1 MINYMLLQFIS
12 HWIQIIFIIWF
23 LLYQNKIEIH
33 KKLNIYYLVQFLWYS
48 YLLYVFINL
57 CLGVRFSIDFLLF
70 NLLTHGLPLY
80 YFNKINYQP
89 NQYSLVIFVVVFM
102 MYLIYIRS
110 INKTMIEIYIIDEQI
125 TSF

>member
-1 MINYMLLQFIS
+1 MLSKYIS
-12 HWIQIIFIIWF
+12 HWILIFFIVWF

-33 KKLNIYYLVQFLWYS
+33 KRIDIYYLVKFLWYG

-57 CLGVRFSIDFLLF
+57 CLGVKYDIYFLIF

-80 YFNKINYQP
+80 YLTKINYQP
-89 NQYSLVIFVVVFM
+89 NQNSLIIFVVVFM

-110 INKTMIEIYIIDEQI
+110 MDKTMIDIYLVDEQI

>member
-1 MINYMLLQFIS
+1 MLLQFIS
-12 HWIQIIFIIWF
+12 HWIQIFFIIWF

-33 KKLNIYYLVQFLWYS
+33 KKLNIYYLVYFLWYG

-57 CLGVRFSIDFLLF
+57 CLGVKYDIYFLLF

-89 NQYSLVIFVVVFM
+89 NQYSLIIFVVLFV

-110 INKTMIEIYIIDEQI
+110 MNKTMIDIYFVDEQI

>member
-1 MINYMLLQFIS
+1 MLLQFVSI
-12 HWIQIIFIIWF
+12 WIQIIFIIWF

-33 KKLNIYYLVQFLWYS
+33 KKLNIYYLVQFLWYG

-57 CLGVRFSIDFLLF
+57 CLGIRFSIDFLLF

-80 YFNKINYQP
+80 YLTKINYQP

-110 INKTMIEIYIIDEQI
+110 INKTMIGIYLVDEQI

>member
-1 MINYMLLQFIS
+1 MLLQFIS
-12 HWIQIIFIIWF
+12 HWIQIIFIVWF

-33 KKLNIYYLVQFLWYS
+33 KKLNIYYLVQFLWYG

-57 CLGVRFSIDFLLF
+57 CLGIRFSIDFLLF

-80 YFNKINYQP
+80 YLTKNNYQP
-89 NQYSLVIFVVVFM
+89 NQYSLIIFVVVFV

-110 INKTMIEIYIIDEQI
+110 INKTMIGIYLVDEQI

>member
-1 MINYMLLQFIS
+1 MINYMLLQFVSI
-12 HWIQIIFIIWF
+12 WIQIIFIIWF

-33 KKLNIYYLVQFLWYS
+33 KKLNIYYLVQFLWYG

-89 NQYSLVIFVVVFM
+89 NQYSLIIFILVFM

-110 INKTMIEIYIIDEQI
+110 MDKTMIDIYFVDEQI

>member
-1 MINYMLLQFIS
+1 MLLQFVSI
-12 HWIQIIFIIWF
+12 WIQIIFIIWF

-33 KKLNIYYLVQFLWYS
+33 KKLNIYYLVQFLWYG
-48 YLLYVFINL
+48 YLLYVFINS

-80 YFNKINYQP
+80 YLTKINYQP

-125 TSF
+125 TSFY